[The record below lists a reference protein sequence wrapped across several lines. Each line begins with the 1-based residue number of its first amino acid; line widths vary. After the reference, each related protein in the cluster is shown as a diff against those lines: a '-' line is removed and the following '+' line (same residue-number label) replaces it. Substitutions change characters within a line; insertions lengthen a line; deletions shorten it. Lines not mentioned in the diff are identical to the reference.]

1 MSTKLY
7 FCSNAVQH
15 RLHTGPLAEH
25 VDSFASWLFDQG
37 YSREI
42 ARTKLRLTGV
52 LSRWLEERA
61 LDLSALDELL
71 YGVFLAESDAK
82 RLSPEATG
90 RQLLGW
96 LRANGLIGPAA
107 VRSDDNP
114 ITQIQLRY
122 ERYLRD
128 ERGVRANTVRV
139 YLQAVG
145 VFLRYTF
152 STKSVDL
159 EFLSLNDVNGYIRG
173 ACSRYKPATTK
184 THVVALRSFLGYLH
198 RCGDI
203 PVDIS
208 DGIFSVRNWRLSS
221 LPKAL
226 EPSHVEA
233 LIASCDISTAVGRR
247 DRAILLLLARL
258 GLRACEIVWMT
269 LDDFDWFGSV
279 ITVTG
284 KGGRRDRLPL
294 PHDVGEAVAAYLLD
308 GRPKC
313 STRRVFVT
321 TIAPYRGFQAS
332 NSIGKLFYSARKRAG
347 LNSLI
352 QGGTHLLRH
361 SLATQMLRNGASLEE
376 IGQILRHDCADST
389 RIYAKVDLDS
399 LRPLAPA
406 WPTGAL

>member
-15 RLHTGPLAEH
+15 WLHTGPLAEH

-128 ERGVRANTVRV
+128 ERGVHANTVRV
-139 YLQAVG
+139 YLQAIG
-145 VFLRYTF
+145 VFLRSTF

-159 EFLSLNDVNGYIRG
+159 EFLSLNEVNGYIRG
-173 ACSRYKPATTK
+173 ACSRYN
-184 THVVALRSFLGYLH
+184 V
-198 RCGDI
+198 
-203 PVDIS
+203 
-208 DGIFSVRNWRLSS
+208 
-221 LPKAL
+221 
-226 EPSHVEA
+226 
-233 LIASCDISTAVGRR
+233 
-247 DRAILLLLARL
+247 
-258 GLRACEIVWMT
+258 
-269 LDDFDWFGSV
+269 
-279 ITVTG
+279 
-284 KGGRRDRLPL
+284 
-294 PHDVGEAVAAYLLD
+294 
-308 GRPKC
+308 KC
-313 STRRVFVT
+313 HLKLT
-321 TIAPYRGFQAS
+321 PYC
-332 NSIGKLFYSARKRAG
+332 
-347 LNSLI
+347 
-352 QGGTHLLRH
+352 H
-361 SLATQMLRNGASLEE
+361 
-376 IGQILRHDCADST
+376 
-389 RIYAKVDLDS
+389 
-399 LRPLAPA
+399 
-406 WPTGAL
+406 